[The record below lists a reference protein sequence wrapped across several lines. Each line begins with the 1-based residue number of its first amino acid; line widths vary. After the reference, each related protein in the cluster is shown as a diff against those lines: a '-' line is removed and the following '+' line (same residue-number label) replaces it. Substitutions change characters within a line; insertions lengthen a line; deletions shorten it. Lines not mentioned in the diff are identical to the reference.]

1 MKVVEEG
8 KKQVLWEENEVG
20 SKGVQQTSQNPPD
33 PTQPTGL
40 GRFVRVSGLGCKF
53 FFFLNSRLDWVQA

>member
-8 KKQVLWEENEVG
+8 KKQVLWEENKVG
-20 SKGVQQTSQNPPD
+20 SKGVQQTCQNPPN

-40 GRFVRVSGLGCKF
+40 GQFVRVNGLGCKF
-53 FFFLNSRLDWVQA
+53 FFFF

>member
-8 KKQVLWEENEVG
+8 KKQVLWEENKVG
-20 SKGVQQTSQNPPD
+20 SKGVQQTCQNPPN

-40 GRFVRVSGLGCKF
+40 GQFVRVNGLGCKF
-53 FFFLNSRLDWVQA
+53 FFFFLK

>member
-8 KKQVLWEENEVG
+8 KKQVLWEENKVG
-20 SKGVQQTSQNPPD
+20 SKGVQQTCQNPLD

-53 FFFLNSRLDWVQA
+53 FFFK